1 MRVEGA
7 INIQGLFEKLKAES
21 GRDIKLHFFLKK
33 KPIKGHL

>member
-7 INIQGLFEKLKAES
+7 INIQGLFEKLKVES